1 MIDRAHVIAGQAR
14 RFRLLA
20 DRVELL
26 YPDRERRIKHA
37 TEPTRNT
44 LDTLLAGGASESD
57 RICAA
62 AVRMLREPKTRRAE
76 LLDLLGTLSP
86 DNLLGIYFALPPD
99 RRAVLESDPVWAY
112 HVQRAPEV
120 IAEAEA
126 DLDYIASRCGP
137 DPEAP
142 PEALAYRTKVHQ
154 RMLGLGAEVEMSP
167 LEEACMIA
175 GERFIEAVNDD

>member
-1 MIDRAHVIAGQAR
+1 MDRAYVIAGQAR

-26 YPDRERRIKHA
+26 YPDRERRVQHA
-37 TEPTRNT
+37 TEATRNT
-44 LDTLLAGGASESD
+44 LDALLAGGASEAD

-62 AVRMLREPKTRRAE
+62 AVRMLREPRTRRAE

-112 HVQRAPEV
+112 HVQRAPNN
-120 IAEAEA
+120 IGEAEA
-126 DLDYIASRCGP
+126 DLEYIASHSGP
-137 DPEAP
+137 DAEAP
-142 PEALAYRTKVHQ
+142 PEALAFRTKLHK
-154 RMLGLGAEVEMSP
+154 RALGAEVEMTP
-167 LEEACMIA
+167 LEEACA
-175 GERFIEAVNDD
+175 VVGERWADGG